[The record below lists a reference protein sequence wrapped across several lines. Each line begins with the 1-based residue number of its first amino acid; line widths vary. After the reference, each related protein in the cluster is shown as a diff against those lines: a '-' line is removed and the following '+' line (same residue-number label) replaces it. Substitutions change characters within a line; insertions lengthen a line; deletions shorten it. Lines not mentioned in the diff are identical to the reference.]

1 VGIAKRL
8 YNCVTGLVRYAGKYI
23 AKHDIQMYYENS
35 RRTKLKRRSTRHV
48 SEITAIA
55 SEFGNSAKIIVPRSW
70 LRKRVIA
77 FLHSEY
83 IAKHSEER
91 KADE

>member
-1 VGIAKRL
+1 
-8 YNCVTGLVRYAGKYI
+8 
-23 AKHDIQMYYENS
+23 M
-35 RRTKLKRRSTRHV
+35 KRRSTRHV
-48 SEITAIA
+48 SEITAFA

-83 IAKHSEER
+83 TAKHPEERR

>member
-1 VGIAKRL
+1 M
-8 YNCVTGLVRYAGKYI
+8 YN
-23 AKHDIQMYYENS
+23 ENYLDRS
-35 RRTKLKRRSTRHV
+35 PKLKRRSTRHV
-48 SEITAIA
+48 SEVTAIT

-83 IAKHSEER
+83 ISKHPGER

>member
-1 VGIAKRL
+1 
-8 YNCVTGLVRYAGKYI
+8 
-23 AKHDIQMYYENS
+23 
-35 RRTKLKRRSTRHV
+35 LKRRSTRHI

-55 SEFGNSAKIIVPRSW
+55 SEFGNSAKIIVPRGW
-70 LRKRVIA
+70 LGRRVIA

-83 IAKHSEER
+83 ISKHAEER